1 MTDEAIAQ
9 PGAQPAAQPTA
20 KPMTNV
26 GRLRAILGGSAG
38 NFVEWY
44 DWFAYSSFALYFAPV
59 FFPKGDQT
67 SQLLQS
73 AAVFAVGFFA
83 RPVGA
88 WLMGHYADHAGRRAA
103 LTLSVAM
110 MCAGALVIALA
121 PGHEQIGSLAPIV
134 LLGARLL
141 QGLSVGGEYG
151 ASATY
156 MSEMAG
162 RARRGFW
169 SSFQYVT
176 LIAGQLVA
184 LGVLIVLQ
192 QTLSPEQLG
201 DWGWRIPFFVGA
213 ALAVVVFWIRSRIE
227 ETPAFASVVKKERFD
242 TTHAGFV
249 FGLLIIGIAVF
260 AADLLGVGADMPTIY
275 GMRPVWLLFLLF
287 IAAAAVVV
295 IAPVFRRHPRETSA
309 VLGLT
314 AAGSLSFYA
323 YTTYMQ
329 KFLVNTSGFSKDEA
343 TQITAAALFAFMV
356 AQPVFG
362 WLSDRLGRKP
372 MLIASFGA
380 GAVLAYPAFTA
391 IAAARDPVTAFWLVL
406 APLLVLSAY
415 TSISAVIKAELFPAH
430 IRALGVALPYALA
443 NAAFGGTAEYA
454 ALAFKDNGIEQGF
467 FIYVG
472 VMCAIAFVVSILMR
486 DTQRTSAIVE
496 D

>member
-1 MTDEAIAQ
+1 MTDISAS
-9 PGAQPAAQPTA
+9 PAMTA
-20 KPMTNV
+20 TRPITNLS
-26 GRLRAILGGSAG
+26 RLRAILGGSAG

-59 FFPKGDQT
+59 FFPQGDQT

-88 WLMGHYADHAGRRAA
+88 WLMGHYADYAGRRAA

-121 PGHEQIGSLAPIV
+121 PGHAQIGALAPIV

-184 LGVLIVLQ
+184 LGVLIILQ
-192 QTLSPEQLG
+192 QTLSPEELG
-201 DWGWRIPFFVGA
+201 DWGWRIPFFIGA

-227 ETPAFASVVKKERFD
+227 ETPAFQGVVKKERFD
-242 TTHAGFV
+242 VRHAGVVLALLAIAIVAFGIDLAGIGPAEPMLWGMAPTRLMFIV
-249 FGLLIIGIAVF
+249 FILA
-260 AADLLGVGADMPTIY
+260 T
-275 GMRPVWLLFLLF
+275 
-287 IAAAAVVV
+287 AVVV

-329 KFLVNTSGFSKDEA
+329 KFLVNTSGFTRDEA
-343 TQITAAALFAFMV
+343 TQITAAALFMFML

-362 WLSDRLGRKP
+362 WLSDRVGRKP
-372 MLIASFGA
+372 MLIAAFGA
-380 GAVLAYPAFTA
+380 GAVLAYPVFNA
-391 IAAARDPVTAFWLVL
+391 IAAASDPVIAFWLVL
-406 APLLVLSAY
+406 TPLLVLSAY

-454 ALAFKDNGIEQGF
+454 ALAFKDNGVEQGF

-472 VMCAIAFVVSILMR
+472 VMCVIALIVSIFLR
-486 DTQRTSAIVE
+486 DTQKNSTMIE